1 MLSQRK
7 IAEILGM
14 PASTVANIL
23 NGTPRYKK
31 ETREKVLKAA
41 ADLGYR
47 PNRASV
53 ALKRGRS
60 NLIGIVHFSSAYEIA
75 GKATLHLTQAVMEK
89 GYDHLLID
97 MHWHHERAERV
108 LDEMIRA
115 RVEGVLL
122 IGDTQQSF
130 GQSCLDILEK
140 AKIPVVSLQG
150 DERRNVPLVGD
161 SARHSFYALTRH
173 LLGVGHRT
181 LVMPTSR
188 SDFRSVTGRL
198 TGFRQA
204 IETEGTVHVIE
215 EASFIEAWPKL
226 LKGRR
231 KKEIMGVAILSK
243 QRVSSD
249 VADRLAQLCDFIF
262 GAGLLPDAL
271 LSTNDYAAMGVFDAA
286 KRHGILIPEQMAVT
300 GSDDDRHSRF
310 AMFDLTTIRMDIA
323 GSAQAAIDLLCQLIG
338 GEPLAETEIELP
350 AQLVLRRSCG
360 RKIAPGAP
368 GTVILPA
375 PLLAPLANGREA

>member
-41 ADLGYR
+41 AELGYR

-75 GKATLHLTQAVMEK
+75 GKATLHLAQAVMEQ
-89 GYDHLLID
+89 GYDHLLVD
-97 MHWHHERAERV
+97 MHWHHEQAERV

-122 IGDTQQSF
+122 IGDTQRSF
-130 GQSCLDILEK
+130 GPAYLKILEK

-161 SARHSFYALTRH
+161 SARHSFHALTQH
-173 LLGVGHRT
+173 LLKVGHRM
-181 LVMPTSR
+181 LVMPVPHST
-188 SDFRSVTGRL
+188 FRSVTGRMS
-198 TGFRQA
+198 GFRQA
-204 IETEGTVHVIE
+204 IEAYGTLHLLDEAPFYEKWPAMLRERRDREVI
-215 EASFIEAWPKL
+215 
-226 LKGRR
+226 
-231 KKEIMGVAILSK
+231 GVMVRY
-243 QRVSSD
+243 QHERPFD
-249 VADRLAQLCDFIF
+249 VADRFARFCDPLF
-262 GAGLLPDAL
+262 ADRLLPDAL
-271 LSTNDYAAMGVFDAA
+271 LCTNDYAALGVFDSA
-286 KRHGILIPEQMAVT
+286 KRHGILIPEEMAIT
-300 GSDDDRHSRF
+300 GSDDDRHGRF
-310 AMFDLTTIRMDIA
+310 AMFSLTTIRMDIA
-323 GSAQAAIDLLCQLIG
+323 GSAQAAVDLLCRLIR
-338 GEPLAETEIELP
+338 GETLEETEVELP

-360 RKIAPGAP
+360 RKIAPGKP
-368 GTVILPA
+368 ETVMVPA
-375 PLLAPLANGREA
+375 PLLP